1 MGKRRGQLT
10 MSNERVEI
18 ITLITEA
25 CNTGAKQESACNI
38 IGISSK
44 TFQRWNGNSIKQDG
58 RLAPQHSPKHK
69 LTELERQ
76 RIIKVANEP
85 EYANL
90 PPCQIVPRL
99 ADIGVY
105 IASEA
110 SFYRVLNEHN
120 QLKHREKSKP
130 ARQVNKPRALTATA
144 PNQIYTWDITYLP
157 TRVKGIFFYLY
168 LVIDIYSRKVVGWQI
183 HDDELSQL
191 AADLMTDIC
200 LREKIQRNQVTLHSD
215 NGSPMKGATML
226 TTLQELGVVPSF
238 SRPSVSNDNPYSE
251 SVFRTLKYRPEYPEN
266 AFVDIRDARRWV
278 SGFVQWYNNEHRH
291 SGIKFT
297 TPTERHT
304 GKDVEI
310 LAKRKL
316 VYKKAKLAN
325 PSRWSGD
332 IKNWDH
338 IEKVYLNPEKE
349 KSEIKK
355 NKAA

>member
-1 MGKRRGQLT
+1 
-10 MSNERVEI
+10 MSNERADI

-25 CNTGAKQESACNI
+25 CNLGAKQENACNI

-44 TFQRWNGNSIKQDG
+44 TFQRWNGNSMKQDG
-58 RLAPQHSPKHK
+58 RLEPQHSPKHK

-76 RIIKVANEP
+76 RIIKVANGL

-99 ADIGVY
+99 ADTGVY

-110 SFYRVLNEHN
+110 SFYRVLNAHN

-130 ARQVNKPRALTATA
+130 ARQVHKPRALTATA

-157 TRVKGIFFYLY
+157 TQVKGIFLYLY
-168 LVIDIYSRKVVGWQI
+168 LVIDIYSRKIVGWQI
-183 HDDELSQL
+183 HHEELSEL

-200 LREKIQRNQVTLHSD
+200 QREQIKPNQVTLHSD

-226 TTLQELGVVPSF
+226 ATLQELGVVPSF
-238 SRPSVSNDNPYSE
+238 SRPSVSNDNPFSE
-251 SVFRTLKYRPEYPEN
+251 SVFRTLKYRPEYPEKPF
-266 AFVDIRDARRWV
+266 ADISEARAWV
-278 SGFVQWYNNEHRH
+278 NGFVQWYNNEHRH

-297 TPTERHT
+297 TPNERHT
-304 GKDVEI
+304 GKDIVI
-310 LAKRKL
+310 LANRKL

-325 PSRWSGD
+325 PSRWSGE

-338 IEKVYLNPEKE
+338 IEEVYLNPEKE

>member
-10 MSNERVEI
+10 MSNERAGI
-18 ITLITEA
+18 ITLISQA
-25 CNTGAKQESACNI
+25 RDSGATQESACNI

-44 TFQRWNGNSIKQDG
+44 TFQRWTGSSNKQDG
-58 RLAPQHSPKHK
+58 RLDPKQSPKHK

-76 RIIKVANEP
+76 RIIKVVNEP
-85 EYANL
+85 EYSNL

-99 ADIGVY
+99 ADTGVY

-110 SFYRVLNEHN
+110 RFYRVLNEHN

-144 PNQIYTWDITYLP
+144 PNEIYSWDITYLP
-157 TRVKGIFFYLY
+157 TQVKGIFLYLY
-168 LVIDIYSRKVVGWQI
+168 LVIDIYSRKIVGWQT
-183 HDDELSQL
+183 HHEELSAL

-200 LREKIQRNQVTLHSD
+200 HREQVKRNQFTLHSD

-226 TTLQELGVVPSF
+226 ATLQELGVVPSF

-251 SVFRTLKYRPEYPEN
+251 SVFRTLKYRPEYPEKPF
-266 AFVDIRDARRWV
+266 ADISEARTWV
-278 SGFVQWYNNEHRH
+278 NGFVQWYNNEHRH

-297 TPTERHT
+297 TPQERHT
-304 GKDVEI
+304 GKDIEI
-310 LAKRKL
+310 LSKRKL
-316 VYKKAKLAN
+316 VYKQAKLEN
-325 PSRWSGD
+325 PIRWSGD

-338 IEKVYLNPEKE
+338 IEEVYLNPEKG
-349 KSEIKK
+349 KSEIKES
-355 NKAA
+355 KAA